1 MCVFFV
7 NVWIFG
13 FRVIGIFFYVF
24 DSIKFFM
31 DFLVGIVGFVN
42 IMFDF
47 FYFWIFRE
55 RWIFVFNVVRYG
67 VKVVVDVFGFVNF
80 LV

>member
-1 MCVFFV
+1 
-7 NVWIFG
+7 
-13 FRVIGIFFYVF
+13 
-24 DSIKFFM
+24 M
-31 DFLVGIVGFVN
+31 DFLVGIVRFVN
-42 IMFDF
+42 ILFDF